1 MIKWTLAVFLLTT
14 QALAYV
20 PTVESLFRHG
30 PNPDITANGVSLT
43 LVVRRFEGSATKDP
57 QKNESSLLTDSKTED
72 FYKLFFTRI
81 NSEIMKV
88 AQTRY
93 ENSSF
98 SEASLLEKEYFT
110 NFSAYTLKG
119 SDESSEKG
127 IFHAMLRSI
136 VFNDGAFVVNYL
148 KTLNVPVKLNG
159 EIINRQK
166 VEYLANYKQY
176 LLSINKDRT
185 SRKTLTNPM
194 KPEDAGARDRVEQVM
209 SESMYVDQKQVKLSR
224 EDGQMSWLI
233 SAGAFEAVLSYKERE
248 IQKIKYK
255 TAAGEIEIQ
264 CKDYWLANGTHAIPK
279 YLIVKDFKGES
290 YQVELTNFRHYL
302 EKESD
307 LVNRL
312 KKWDE
317 LLKNK
322 TSQEPKPAFI
332 L

>member
-1 MIKWTLAVFLLTT
+1 MIKWTVTFLFLTS

-30 PNPDITANGVSLT
+30 PNPDVTANGVSLT
-43 LVVRRFEGSATKDP
+43 LTVKRYEGAPGKEN
-57 QKNESSLLTDSKTED
+57 QKTESSLLSDTKAED
-72 FYKLFFTRI
+72 YYKLFFTRV

-93 ENSSF
+93 ENSGF
-98 SEASLLEKEYFT
+98 SESSLLDKQYYPNFT
-110 NFSAYTLKG
+110 SYTLKN
-119 SDESSEKG
+119 SDESAEKG
-127 IFHAMLRSI
+127 IFHSMLRSI
-136 VFNDGAFVVNYL
+136 LFNDGAFVVNYL
-148 KTLNVPVKLNG
+148 KTLNVPVKLNA

-166 VEYLANYKQY
+166 VELLASYKQY

-185 SRKTLTNPM
+185 SRKTLINPL
-194 KPEDAGARDRVEQVM
+194 KPEDSVARDRVEQVM
-209 SESMYVDQKQVKLSR
+209 SEPMYVDQKHVKLSR
-224 EDGQMSWLI
+224 EGGEMSWLVT
-233 SAGAFEAVLSYKERE
+233 AGTFEAVFSYKNRE

-264 CKDYWLANGTHAIPK
+264 CKDYWLGNGTHALPR
-279 YLIVKDFKGES
+279 YLIVKDFKGEV
-290 YQVELTNFRHYL
+290 YQVELTNLRHYV

-307 LVNRL
+307 LLNRL

-317 LLKNK
+317 LLKAK
-322 TSQEPKPAFI
+322 ESHEPKPAFI